1 MTIKEIRTFAKEKGF
16 TLPIKATKEVL
27 IHSIQRNEGNQ
38 ACYAKQACNNNVCL
52 WFKDCKR
59 AFKNTSLLVV
69 RFGQDLYLTTFVN
82 INITNIFSSCNDIL
96 CCFTKNINIHI

>member
-59 AFKNTSLLVV
+59 AFKNKKKAMNKAHDFLL
-69 RFGQDLYLTTFVN
+69 LLTTK
-82 INITNIFSSCNDIL
+82 ITIYNTIIL
-96 CCFTKNINIHI
+96 AYFYKLRKVFL

>member
-1 MTIKEIRTFAKEKGF
+1 MTIKEIRTFAEEKGF

-27 IHSIQRNEGNQ
+27 IHSINQ

-59 AFKNTSLLVV
+59 AFKNKKES
-69 RFGQDLYLTTFVN
+69 
-82 INITNIFSSCNDIL
+82 
-96 CCFTKNINIHI
+96 HE

>member
-27 IHSIQRNEGNQ
+27 IHSIQ

-59 AFKNTSLLVV
+59 AFKNKKES
-69 RFGQDLYLTTFVN
+69 
-82 INITNIFSSCNDIL
+82 
-96 CCFTKNINIHI
+96 HE